1 MTKENLLKDQLETK
15 NQELNNQI
23 KRNEVIQK
31 LLKNKEEDQK
41 NLEASYNT
49 KSSKLKEVVE
59 KKQFSCDICVFSAKN
74 KAGLKQHMKVN
85 IM

>member
-31 LLKNKEEDQK
+31 LLK
-41 NLEASYNT
+41 
-49 KSSKLKEVVE
+49 
-59 KKQFSCDICVFSAKN
+59 KK
-74 KAGLKQHMKVN
+74 
-85 IM
+85 